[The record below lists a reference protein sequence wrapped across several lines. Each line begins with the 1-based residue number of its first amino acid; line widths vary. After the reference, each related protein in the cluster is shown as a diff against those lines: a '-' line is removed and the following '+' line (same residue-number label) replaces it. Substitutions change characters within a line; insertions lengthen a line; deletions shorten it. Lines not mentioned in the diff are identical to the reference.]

1 MESKRRGKKTQQNK
15 YTNAFDDDDEEKQK
29 FSSLSLEVLKLNIL
43 HASLIRTLLPR
54 SKRGKRLF
62 VDN

>member
-15 YTNAFDDDDEEKQK
+15 YTNAFDDDEEKQK